1 MSYNT
6 RKLKYKKIGSG
17 TCASSSATIH
27 TENSGR
33 INIDDFL
40 NNHESRIEANI
51 RHQEVKISTFDHY
64 DNTIR
69 KINTYIS
76 GFVDRNQEH
85 LIINNV
91 IYKYIKNHYKF
102 YNKSLKID
110 CTLSH
115 EFNNEETK
123 DEPPLRRGTRDGTP
137 RGGSKYYHYK
147 SKRKNKTKK
156 RHYNMSSSK

>member
-1 MSYNT
+1 MYYNT
-6 RKLKYKKIGSG
+6 RKLSYKKIGSG

-27 TENSGR
+27 TENLNHGD
-33 INIDDFL
+33 IDNFL
-40 NNHESRIEANI
+40 RNHESRIEANI
-51 RHQEVKISTFDHY
+51 RHQEVKISTLEHY

-69 KINTYIS
+69 KINSYIS

-85 LIINNV
+85 LINNNV

-102 YNKSLKID
+102 YNKKLKID
-110 CTLSH
+110 CTLSR

-123 DEPPLRRGTRDGTP
+123 EGSTP

-156 RHYNMSSSK
+156 RH